1 MVSTPSFYLAPL
13 ELHLNLVLFVED
25 ERGGVRLSGF
35 ALEVLE
41 LSRATRKA
49 SLGDGLL
56 FASTKNPA
64 VGSSS
69 YPPPGVERLTGG
81 ETQVQAV

>member
-1 MVSTPSFYLAPL
+1 MSTPSFYLAPL

-41 LSRATRKA
+41 LHRTAQKA
-49 SLGDGLL
+49 NLGDGLVL
-56 FASTKNPA
+56 TSTKNPA
-64 VGSSS
+64 AGSSGD
-69 YPPPGVERLTGG
+69 PPPGFDRLTGG